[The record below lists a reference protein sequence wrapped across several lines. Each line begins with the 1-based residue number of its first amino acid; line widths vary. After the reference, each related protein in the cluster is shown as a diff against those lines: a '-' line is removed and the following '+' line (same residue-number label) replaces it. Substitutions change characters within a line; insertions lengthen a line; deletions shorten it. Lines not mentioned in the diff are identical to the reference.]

1 METPDALQWL
11 DCELAIEA
19 MHMMFAGMLDI
30 NSPTMLRMAQDARSL
45 SNLMT
50 KQDRQNTSKMVCI
63 DDIMQLTLR
72 QWEVEF
78 EKATEFLEA
87 LFAGGDID
95 RDGSLDFEEFSAI
108 VLSVDSTF
116 TVRQISRM
124 FREALHYGE
133 EDEEGFGQIT
143 PGIFAKVSRKHG
155 LARKKTL
162 PTWQMYRRRGSMNN
176 IMKMV
181 KEESSNSQQDGTFVG
196 ERTFGAES
204 PSLS

>member
-1 METPDALQWL
+1 
-11 DCELAIEA
+11 
-19 MHMMFAGMLDI
+19 MFAGMLE
-30 NSPTMLRMAQDARSL
+30 SGCPTMLKMEQDARSL

-50 KQDRQNTSKMVCI
+50 KQDRQDTSKMVCV
-63 DDIMQLTLR
+63 DDIMQLVLR
-72 QWEVEF
+72 QWEIEF
-78 EKATEFLEA
+78 EKATDFLEG

-108 VLSVDSTF
+108 VLSVDSSF

-143 PGIFAKVSRKHG
+143 PGIFAKISRKHG

-176 IMKMV
+176 IMKVV
-181 KEESSNSQQDGTFVG
+181 KEESANAQQNGEFCCCWRNICFVSKYKVIPA
-196 ERTFGAES
+196 FVS
-204 PSLS
+204 